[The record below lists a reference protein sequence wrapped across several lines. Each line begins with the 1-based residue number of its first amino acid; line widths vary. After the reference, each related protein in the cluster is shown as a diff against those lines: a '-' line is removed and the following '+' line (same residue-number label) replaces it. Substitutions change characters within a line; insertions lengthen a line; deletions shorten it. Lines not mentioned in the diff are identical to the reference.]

1 MAYIPKTMRSWK
13 PATAKS
19 AETVPLVRRCSREF
33 VYSNLRELTVHHI
46 DHDHSNNPEDGSN
59 WEMLCLYCHD
69 HEHSKYTEADQYGS
83 TVVAGEDAQKDVGV
97 ATHNPFANLKAMMK
111 K

>member
-1 MAYIPKTMRSWK
+1 MAYIPKNY
-13 PATAKS
+13 AKL
-19 AETVPLVRRCSREF
+19 ETGYREKALKLFPWVCGRCSREF

-69 HEHSKYTEADQYGS
+69 HEHSKYTEPIN
-83 TVVAGEDAQKDVGV
+83 TVQRWWPVKTLRKISASPP
-97 ATHNPFANLKAMMK
+97 TTRSPT
-111 K
+111 

>member
-1 MAYIPKTMRSWK
+1 MAYIPKNYARLEVGYREK
-13 PATAKS
+13 ALKLFPQ
-19 AETVPLVRRCSREF
+19 VCGRCSREF

-83 TVVAGEDAQKDVGV
+83 TVVAGEDAQR
-97 ATHNPFANLKAMMK
+97 ASARPPTTRLPI
-111 K
+111 

>member
-1 MAYIPKTMRSWK
+1 MAYIPKNYARLEVGYREKALKLFPW
-13 PATAKS
+13 
-19 AETVPLVRRCSREF
+19 VCGRCSREF

-69 HEHSKYTEADQYGS
+69 HEHPS
-83 TVVAGEDAQKDVGV
+83 TPKPISMAPRWWQEKMRKRAS
-97 ATHNPFANLKAMMK
+97 ARPPTTRLPI
-111 K
+111 